1 MEEIHQIQERVKQFI
16 VDTSYIS
23 EDQVNIDTLIFAQGI
38 MDSMGFISII
48 DFIEENF
55 SITAADNELLESNF
69 ESINAISEFISRKKQ
84 IAVN

>member
-1 MEEIHQIQERVKQFI
+1 MDEIHQIQQRVKQFI

-23 EDQVNIDTLIFAQGI
+23 EDQVNVDTLIFAQGI

-55 SITAADNELLESNF
+55 SITASDNELLESNF
-69 ESINAISEFISRKKQ
+69 ESINAIANFVSRKMQ
-84 IAVN
+84 AA

>member
-1 MEEIHQIQERVKQFI
+1 MEEIHQIQQRVKQFI

-23 EDQVNIDTLIFAQGI
+23 EDQVNVDTLIFAQGI

-55 SITAADNELLESNF
+55 SITASDNELLESNF
-69 ESINAISEFISRKKQ
+69 ESINAIANFVSRKMQ
-84 IAVN
+84 AA